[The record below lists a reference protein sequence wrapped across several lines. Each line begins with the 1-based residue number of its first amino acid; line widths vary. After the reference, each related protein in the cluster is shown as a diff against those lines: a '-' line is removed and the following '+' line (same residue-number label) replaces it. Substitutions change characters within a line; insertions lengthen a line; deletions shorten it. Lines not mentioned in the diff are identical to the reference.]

1 MRLSNLHLSTCTVT
15 LVVRCRRA
23 VCLRSSATWQLF
35 LVSQQPAPLTTSA
48 CTADINCSV
57 VIIEYSVSLLP
68 HSLHPPLLLFS
79 PVFWIMYVRYKHIHG
94 YHLDTFRGMRCLNVL
109 TMCVGVLAAFGFM
122 LVGCFQVHPFLPLS
136 LSLHSLLSFSCS
148 FSIPPPHL
156 HTLPLLI
163 VSSSTVVTT
172 FIETQQTP
180 CVAQLYCLPF
190 PLWEYSHCNMVKYS
204 SECS

>member
-35 LVSQQPAPLTTSA
+35 LVSQRPAPLTTSV

-68 HSLHPPLLLFS
+68 HSLHPLLLFS

-122 LVGCFQVHPFLPLS
+122 LVGCFQVRPFLPLS
-136 LSLHSLLSFSCS
+136 SSLLFSS
-148 FSIPPPHL
+148 PS
-156 HTLPLLI
+156 PLLSPSLLHI
-163 VSSSTVVTT
+163 Y
-172 FIETQQTP
+172 TP
-180 CVAQLYCLPF
+180 CHCL
-190 PLWEYSHCNMVKYS
+190 
-204 SECS
+204 